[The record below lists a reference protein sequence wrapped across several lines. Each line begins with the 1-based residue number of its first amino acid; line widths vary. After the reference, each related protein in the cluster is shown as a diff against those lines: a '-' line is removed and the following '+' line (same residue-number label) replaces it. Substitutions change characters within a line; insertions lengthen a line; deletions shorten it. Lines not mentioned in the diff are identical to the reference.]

1 MKKRIKDTPV
11 SPETYRSEFA
21 NTYRRAIEFYLG
33 TPKEESVYV
42 EDPELEREL
51 MRLFLDCES
60 KIIYFLGKEG
70 IGKTTFLKN
79 VFGLSDNA
87 VVFDE
92 AKDIACISMSFRGV
106 LLEKDANEYIINSI
120 SCVCTALEERYGFR
134 ENFYSIEGHN
144 LFFDYIK
151 ETYCSL
157 LENVSSV
164 ELIGKSAQD
173 IRLLKLQRAE
183 QKYPYAYMVSKLNFY
198 LNYYCMAIHNIV
210 IVIDNTEVL
219 NKEIRGK
226 IAKSILSFFSGLIND
241 KYIDSAKKNLAVNLI
256 FSMRPSTYEELVKT
270 EEIKAYHPVTVLHKE
285 KPVDMV
291 KYFSLKRDTI
301 IDKNGMQE
309 VWDDAYEIIMTL
321 ANKFNHKY
329 SDMISNLCNY
339 DFESMKKIY
348 KKILMNKVWL
358 LRGERRRDFL
368 NMSKTDYLFNNI
380 SVLRAIA
387 CGNNAVYRG
396 EKSVVVPNAML
407 NDEFNDDSMLS
418 LLVMSFFMRERKLI
432 MKKRLFDYFERIF
445 GSDPGIRESLE
456 RVVKHFLDTEILE
469 ETYNWKNPIQKSKYL
484 YLTSRGE
491 EIWHLFKSDSVLLEM
506 YREDYFFDE
515 EDDACDFTSSF
526 QLMNTVGQYEIF
538 IQLFLYIDLLIEKE
552 KELHR
557 KVKSNGTLGE
567 YYSCFGSKIQ
577 AKRLLE
583 GVLKSIEYS
592 GNMYTYDIQNE
603 ITRLEN
609 KIKNIDA

>member
-11 SPETYRSEFA
+11 SQETYRSEFV
-21 NTYRRAIEFYLG
+21 NTYRRAIEFYFG
-33 TPKEESVYV
+33 TPKEESVFV
-42 EDPELEREL
+42 ENPELEREL
-51 MRLFLDCES
+51 MRLLLDYES
-60 KIIYFLGKEG
+60 RIIYFLGKEG

-79 VFGLSDNA
+79 VFGLSDNV

-92 AKDIACISMSFRGV
+92 AKDIAYVSMDFRGV
-106 LLEKDANEYIINSI
+106 LLEMDVDEYMLNSI

-134 ENFYSIEGHN
+134 EEFYSIEGHN
-144 LFFDYIK
+144 LFFDHIK
-151 ETYCSL
+151 KTYCSL

-164 ELIGKSAQD
+164 ELIGKSEQEVK
-173 IRLLKLQRAE
+173 LLKLQRAE
-183 QKYPYAYMVSKLNFY
+183 QKYPYAYLASKLNFY
-198 LNYYCMAIHNIV
+198 LNYYCVAINNIV
-210 IVIDNTEVL
+210 IVIDNMETL
-219 NKEIRGK
+219 NKEISGM
-226 IAKSILSFFSGLIND
+226 IAKSILAFFSCLLNG
-241 KYIDSAKKNLAVNLI
+241 KYTASAKKKFAVNLM
-256 FSMRPSTYEELVKT
+256 FSMRPSTYEDWVET
-270 EEIKAYHPVTVLHKE
+270 EEIKAYHPVTILYQE
-285 KPVDMV
+285 KPVDML

-301 IDKNGMQE
+301 IDKNGMEE

-329 SDMISNLCNY
+329 SNMISNLCNY

-348 KKILMNKVWL
+348 KKILMNRVWL

-380 SVLRAIA
+380 SVLRSIA

-396 EKSVVVPNAML
+396 EKSIVLPNVML
-407 NDEFNDDSMLS
+407 NDEFNDDSMIS
-418 LLVMSFFMRERKLI
+418 LLVLSFLMRERKI
-432 MKKRLFDYFERIF
+432 VIKKRLFDYFDRIF
-445 GSDPGIRESLE
+445 GSDLGIMEALE

-469 ETYNWKNPIQKSKYL
+469 KAYEWKKPIQENKYL
-484 YLTSRGE
+484 RLTSRGE

-515 EDDACDFTSSF
+515 DEDACDFISSF
-526 QLMNTVGQYEIF
+526 QLMNTIGQYEIF
-538 IQLFLYIDLLIEKE
+538 IQLFLYIDLLFEKE
-552 KELHR
+552 KELHMKAKR
-557 KVKSNGTLGE
+557 NGTLGE

-577 AKRLLE
+577 VKRLLE

-603 ITRLEN
+603 IARLEN

>member
-11 SPETYRSEFA
+11 STEIYRNEFI
-21 NTYRRAIEFYLG
+21 NTYRKAIEFYFG

-51 MRLFLDCES
+51 MRLLLDHES
-60 KIIYFLGKEG
+60 KIIYFLGKRG

-79 VFGLSDNA
+79 VFGLSDNT
-87 VVFDE
+87 VVFDG
-92 AKDIACISMSFRGV
+92 AKDTVYISMSFRGA
-106 LLEKDANEYIINSI
+106 LLEMDVNEYIINSI
-120 SCVCTALEERYGFR
+120 SCIGTALEERYDFGK
-134 ENFYSIEGHN
+134 NYYSIEGHN

-151 ETYCSL
+151 KTHCSL
-157 LENVSSV
+157 LQNVSSV
-164 ELIGKSAQD
+164 ELIGKSAQE

-183 QKYPYAYMVSKLNFY
+183 ERNPYAYVVSKLDFY
-198 LNYYCMAIHNIV
+198 LNYYCRQINNVV
-210 IVIDNTEVL
+210 IVVDNIEVL
-219 NKEIRGK
+219 CKEIQDK
-226 IAKSILSFFSGLIND
+226 ISGSLLALFSLLIND
-241 KYIDSAKKNLAVNLI
+241 KQTDSSKKNFTVNLV
-256 FSMRPSTYEELVKT
+256 FSMRTSTYENLIET
-270 EEIKAYHPVTVLHKE
+270 EINEYHPVAVLPKKE
-285 KPVDMV
+285 PVDML
-291 KYFSLKRDTI
+291 KYFMLKRDTI
-301 IDKNGMQE
+301 ADKNGMEE

-329 SDMISNLCNY
+329 SDMIKNLCNY
-339 DFESMKKIY
+339 DFESMKKTY
-348 KKILMNKVWL
+348 KKILTNKVWL

-396 EKSVVVPNAML
+396 EKSVVVPNVML
-407 NDEFNDDSMLS
+407 NDEFNDDSMIG
-418 LLVMSFFMRERKLI
+418 LLVMSFLIKRKSVI
-432 MKKRLFDYFERIF
+432 RHRLFDYFGSIF
-445 GSDPGIRESLE
+445 GEDIAVMDALE
-456 RVVKHFLDTEILE
+456 RVVKHFLNTEILE
-469 ETYNWKNPIQKSKYL
+469 ETYKKKPVQENRFL
-484 YLTSRGE
+484 YLTHRGE
-491 EIWHLFKSDSVLLEM
+491 EIWHLFRADSVLLEM

-538 IQLFLYIDLLIEKE
+538 IQLFLYIDLLLEKE
-552 KELHR
+552 KKLHM
-557 KVKSNGTLGE
+557 KAKNNGKLEE

-583 GVLKSIEYS
+583 GVMKSIEYS

-603 ITRLEN
+603 IIRLEYR
-609 KIKNIDA
+609 IKNIDV

>member
-1 MKKRIKDTPV
+1 
-11 SPETYRSEFA
+11 
-21 NTYRRAIEFYLG
+21 
-33 TPKEESVYV
+33 
-42 EDPELEREL
+42 
-51 MRLFLDCES
+51 
-60 KIIYFLGKEG
+60 
-70 IGKTTFLKN
+70 
-79 VFGLSDNA
+79 
-87 VVFDE
+87 
-92 AKDIACISMSFRGV
+92 
-106 LLEKDANEYIINSI
+106 
-120 SCVCTALEERYGFR
+120 
-134 ENFYSIEGHN
+134 
-144 LFFDYIK
+144 
-151 ETYCSL
+151 
-157 LENVSSV
+157 
-164 ELIGKSAQD
+164 
-173 IRLLKLQRAE
+173 
-183 QKYPYAYMVSKLNFY
+183 
-198 LNYYCMAIHNIV
+198 
-210 IVIDNTEVL
+210 
-219 NKEIRGK
+219 
-226 IAKSILSFFSGLIND
+226 
-241 KYIDSAKKNLAVNLI
+241 
-256 FSMRPSTYEELVKT
+256 
-270 EEIKAYHPVTVLHKE
+270 
-285 KPVDMV
+285 
-291 KYFSLKRDTI
+291 
-301 IDKNGMQE
+301 
-309 VWDDAYEIIMTL
+309 
-321 ANKFNHKY
+321 
-329 SDMISNLCNY
+329 
-339 DFESMKKIY
+339 
-348 KKILMNKVWL
+348 
-358 LRGERRRDFL
+358 
-368 NMSKTDYLFNNI
+368 
-380 SVLRAIA
+380 
-387 CGNNAVYRG
+387 
-396 EKSVVVPNAML
+396 
-407 NDEFNDDSMLS
+407 
-418 LLVMSFFMRERKLI
+418 